1 MKAKKLLLLAQLF
14 LVFTMFA
21 QQEYGNYDTYSA
33 YDLDYMNSGDFTDL
47 RLRKAGDKA
56 ISLMYFIPF
65 DYNNQGGIEV
75 DTNFEI
81 STQHRITERFVPNY
95 KIYLNNKTN
104 LNIGLFY
111 RRISE
116 SLSGEIDTAL
126 TPGPVLS
133 QKEKTTGQGIYFRLG
148 FDRHLYLQRFKQFDF
163 DLYAGAALTAGF
175 IPQKEVDQIDFIND
189 DYQYSTRKSNSMGFG
204 VDAYTGFNFQI
215 NRISVGAELIFFGLD
230 INQGFGKTK
239 VSNESSIG
247 GVVTT
252 EEFSTSD
259 TDPLTQYSKLNIN
272 KNQASMYRGLR
283 LTVAYY
289 F

>member
-1 MKAKKLLLLAQLF
+1 
-14 LVFTMFA
+14 
-21 QQEYGNYDTYSA
+21 
-33 YDLDYMNSGDFTDL
+33 
-47 RLRKAGDKA
+47 
-56 ISLMYFIPF
+56 
-65 DYNNQGGIEV
+65 
-75 DTNFEI
+75 
-81 STQHRITERFVPNY
+81 
-95 KIYLNNKTN
+95 
-104 LNIGLFY
+104 
-111 RRISE
+111 
-116 SLSGEIDTAL
+116 
-126 TPGPVLS
+126 
-133 QKEKTTGQGIYFRLG
+133 
-148 FDRHLYLQRFKQFDF
+148 
-163 DLYAGAALTAGF
+163 
-175 IPQKEVDQIDFIND
+175 
-189 DYQYSTRKSNSMGFG
+189 MGFG

>member
-14 LVFTMFA
+14 AVFTMFA

-56 ISLMYFIPF
+56 ISLMYFLPF
-65 DYNNQGGIEV
+65 DYNSQGGIEV

-95 KIYLNNKTN
+95 KFYLNEKSNI
-104 LNIGLFY
+104 NIGIFY

-116 SLSGEIDTAL
+116 SLSGDIDTST
-126 TPGPVLS
+126 TPGILLS
-133 QKEKTTGQGIYFRLG
+133 QTEKTTGQGIYLRLG
-148 FDRHLYLQRFKQFDF
+148 YDRHLFLQRFKKFDF
-163 DLYAGAALTAGF
+163 DLYAGGALTAGF
-175 IPQKEVDQIDFIND
+175 IPQKEIKQFDYIND
-189 DYQYSTRKSNSMGFG
+189 DYLYSTQKSNSMGFG
-204 VDAYTGFNFQI
+204 LDAYTGFNIHI
-215 NRISVGAELIFFGLD
+215 NKFSIGAELIFFGID

-239 VSNESSIG
+239 VIEESSIG
-247 GVVTT
+247 GVVTNQ
-252 EEFSTSD
+252 EFST
-259 TDPLTQYSKLNIN
+259 TDSQPYNYSKLNIN
-272 KNQASMYRGLR
+272 KNQASMYRGIR
-283 LTVAYY
+283 FTVAYY